1 MSTAILDAEKIPG
14 QSLDIKTVIA
24 ADPKAVYQFRA
35 KRLAE
40 LAEESGLAEYFGLLE
55 QLVGAQEK
63 VSALYGEAAKSCFG
77 PQPKLDLSQSQPM
90 AQQHFEWGNYWQSVL
105 LELISELMP
114 KVSTDLHV
122 VLKELAKAK
131 ADVLQG
137 YAQSMLGGR
146 FAEVPAQY
154 SLFIWAAL
162 SVYWSHWA
170 VNVAQAL
177 ADKAEAHKRLC
188 PVCGSHPV
196 GSVIKEEPR
205 VGLRYLHC
213 SLCET
218 EWHEVRAECTSCGE
232 SKGVFL
238 WAETETNAAIRVESC
253 DTCQGY
259 TKMFFTDINP
269 RLEVAADDLATLVM
283 DSHLVEQGYS
293 ATTVN
298 PLLLAH
304 EQEVEPLLSEELQRE
319 NEPEPKVGDIH

>member
-1 MSTAILDAEKIPG
+1 MSTAILDAEKIPS
-14 QSLDIKTVIA
+14 QSLDIKTVIP

-35 KRLAE
+35 QRLAA

-55 QLVGAQEK
+55 QLVIAQQK
-63 VSALYGEAAKSCFG
+63 VAALYGEAARSCFG

-122 VLKELAKAK
+122 VLKELAKAE

-137 YAQSMLGGR
+137 YAKSMLSGR
-146 FAEVPAQY
+146 IAEVPAQY
-154 SLFIWAAL
+154 SLFVWAAL

-170 VNVAQAL
+170 VDVAQGL
-177 ADKAEAHKRLC
+177 ADAAQAHKRLC

-205 VGLRYLHC
+205 TGLRYLHC

-253 DTCQGY
+253 NTCMGY

-283 DSHLVEQGYS
+283 DSYLVEQGYS

-304 EQEVEPLLSEELQRE
+304 EQEPQLESDVVQ
-319 NEPEPKVGDIH
+319 PKVGDIH

>member
-1 MSTAILDAEKIPG
+1 MSTAILDAEKIPT
-14 QSLDIKTVIA
+14 QSLEIKTVIP

-35 KRLAE
+35 QRLAE

-55 QLVGAQEK
+55 QLVGAQQK
-63 VSALYGEAAKSCFG
+63 VAALYGEAAKSCFG
-77 PQPKLDLSQSQPM
+77 PKPKLDLSQSQPM

-122 VLKELAKAK
+122 VLKELAKAE

-137 YAQSMLGGR
+137 YAKSMLSGR

-170 VNVAQAL
+170 VEVAQGL
-177 ADKAEAHKRLC
+177 ADAAQAHKRLC

-196 GSVIKEEPR
+196 GSVIKEVPR
-205 VGLRYLHC
+205 TGLRYLHC

-238 WAETETNAAIRVESC
+238 WAETETKAAIRVESC
-253 DTCQGY
+253 DTCKGY

-304 EQEVEPLLSEELQRE
+304 EQEPQLE
-319 NEPEPKVGDIH
+319 NEPQESVVQPKVGNIH